1 MTAADPQILK
11 PLGELVN
18 KLAAAGRH
26 QEHIQFANV
35 KVSVNFQPLTRGN
48 EVYSIDT
55 FTKLPNGQKTV
66 HNVNV
71 NPVVVNNFL
80 GNDDIRKHTM
90 SQFQADV
97 LDIKR
102 QKLPADLAG
111 AQFGLNAV
119 TFDVSHKYT
128 LFR

>member
-1 MTAADPQILK
+1 M
-11 PLGELVN
+11 
-18 KLAAAGRH
+18 AAAARR
-26 QEHIQFANV
+26 QEYIHFANV
-35 KVSVNFQPLTRGN
+35 RVSVNFQPITRGN

-55 FTKLPNGQKTV
+55 FTELPYGQETV

-71 NPVVVNNFL
+71 NTVVVNNFL
-80 GNDDIRKHTM
+80 GNDTIRKHTM
-90 SQFQADV
+90 AQFQADV

-111 AQFGLNAV
+111 TQFGLDAV